1 MGIYVVKNEGGSQS
15 FKREFNDSDNI
26 IGLWKI
32 TSLNYTAIYRY
43 VSSSKINQK
52 SFYNSYLYYSK
63 YVFLLKHLYKIKPK
77 IVKNDLHIAIIK
89 KIYSINRMNDYIRI
103 SSILKHFEETETPIH
118 KQVILD
124 MVDKKLLNKSSY
136 KVNINEKGFNYIK
149 NTNLA
154 IQ

>member
-1 MGIYVVKNEGGSQS
+1 
-15 FKREFNDSDNI
+15 
-26 IGLWKI
+26 
-32 TSLNYTAIYRY
+32 
-43 VSSSKINQK
+43 
-52 SFYNSYLYYSK
+52 
-63 YVFLLKHLYKIKPK
+63 
-77 IVKNDLHIAIIK
+77 
-89 KIYSINRMNDYIRI
+89 MNDYIRI
-103 SSILKHFEETETPIH
+103 SSILKHFEEIETPIH

>member
-1 MGIYVVKNEGGSQS
+1 
-15 FKREFNDSDNI
+15 
-26 IGLWKI
+26 
-32 TSLNYTAIYRY
+32 
-43 VSSSKINQK
+43 
-52 SFYNSYLYYSK
+52 
-63 YVFLLKHLYKIKPK
+63 
-77 IVKNDLHIAIIK
+77 
-89 KIYSINRMNDYIRI
+89 
-103 SSILKHFEETETPIH
+103 LKHFEEIETPIH